1 MKTTLQHR
9 PGAAVRLTIDLKL
22 QQAAERALAYGI
34 QLARDSNCYGC
45 WDANGGAIV
54 ALDPHDGSVLALAS
68 RPTFRPG
75 VYSGRVTTKASRSR
89 ADAGDRRRRRT
100 IRR

>member
-1 MKTTLQHR
+1 MPNAGHT
-9 PGAAVRLTIDLKL
+9 VRLTLDMRL
-22 QQAAERALAYGI
+22 QRAAQNALAYGI

-68 RPTFRPG
+68 SPTYKPG
-75 VYSGRVTTKASRSR
+75 RLLGPRDDEGARGRR
-89 ADAGDRRRRRT
+89 A
-100 IRR
+100 